1 MGTGM
6 KSAFFVPAA
15 GDRLSLR
22 VGSALAL
29 CVIWILMACSAGHA
43 AEKLK
48 VVISSTSFAWLPLYV
63 ADGAGFFKKE
73 GLDVEIVNV
82 KDGAVVVTAILN
94 GDADVAGVGG
104 NSVFAARAAG
114 QPVRLLSPMNTEY
127 TSTIFGRKEVFA
139 KLGIG
144 PKSTLE
150 EKIRAL
156 RGLKIGVISFNGG
169 QHTMLRF
176 LFAKY
181 AEGAEVDKVAEIVP
195 IGDAANTL
203 AAMRRGAIDVSAF
216 SPPVA
221 EKAVSD
227 GYGVIL
233 IDTIGG
239 DVPET
244 RGMVFTAMAVTES
257 ALNNKAGKLAAFVRG
272 LNAADRLI
280 QSDLAAAGAAA
291 RVHLKTMESDLYELG
306 LRAMQ
311 KASPPGAETPIDGLK
326 KYRELLAF
334 GGVAYAKGDFD
345 FDAAVA
351 NDFVGD
357 AIAGKK

>member
-1 MGTGM
+1 M
-6 KSAFFVPAA
+6 KRVFLSVA
-15 GDRLSLR
+15 DRLSLR
-22 VGSALAL
+22 ACSALFV
-29 CVIWILMACSAGHA
+29 CVIWTLTACSAVHA

-73 GLDVEIVNV
+73 GLDVEVVNV

-114 QPVRLLSPMNTEY
+114 QPIRLLSPMNTEY

-156 RGLKIGVISFNGG
+156 KGLKIGVISFNGG

-181 AEGAEVDKVAEIVP
+181 ADGADVDKVAEIVP

-227 GYGVIL
+227 GYGVVL
-233 IDTIGG
+233 VDTIGG

-257 ALNNKAGKLAAFVRG
+257 ALKDKAGKLAAFVRG
-272 LNAADRLI
+272 LNAADLLI
-280 QSDLAAAGAAA
+280 HKDIVAAGAAA
-291 RVHLKTMESDLYELG
+291 RVHLKSMDSDLYELG

-311 KASPPGAETPIDGLK
+311 KASPRNAETPIDGLK

-345 FDAAVA
+345 FEAAVA
-351 NDFVGD
+351 NEFVRD

>member
-1 MGTGM
+1 M
-6 KSAFFVPAA
+6 KGVFFLAA
-15 GDRLSLR
+15 ANRLPLR
-22 VGSALAL
+22 VCSALL
-29 CVIWILMACSAGHA
+29 VWVTCMLMACSAGHA
-43 AEKLK
+43 ADKLK
-48 VVISSTSFAWLPLYV
+48 VVLSSTSFAWLPLYV
-63 ADGAGFFKKE
+63 ADGAGFFKNE
-73 GLDVEIVNV
+73 GLEVEIVNV

-114 QPVRLLSPMNTEY
+114 QPVRLLSPMNIEY

-144 PKSTLE
+144 AKSTLE

-156 RGLKIGVISFNGG
+156 KGLKIGVISFNGG

-181 AEGAEVDKVAEIVP
+181 ADGAEVDKVAEVVP

-216 SPPVA
+216 SPPVP

-227 GYGVIL
+227 GYGVVL
-233 IDTIGG
+233 VDTIGG

-244 RGMVFTAMAVTES
+244 RGMVFTAMAVTEF
-257 ALNNKAGKLAAFVRG
+257 ALKDRAGKLAAFVRG
-272 LNAADRLI
+272 LNAADLLI
-280 QSDLAAAGAAA
+280 QKDIVAAGDAA
-291 RVHLKTMESDLYELG
+291 RIHLKAMESDLYKLG
-306 LRAMQ
+306 LLAMQ
-311 KASPPGAETPIDGLK
+311 KASPTSAETPIDGLK

-334 GGVAYAKGDFD
+334 GGAAYAKGDFN
-345 FDAAVA
+345 FEAATANEFVKDAL
-351 NDFVGD
+351 
-357 AIAGKK
+357 AGKK

>member
-1 MGTGM
+1 MTE
-6 KSAFFVPAA
+6 STSPASRHVHA
-15 GDRLSLR
+15 MARAALLLCAT
-22 VGSALAL
+22 VVALA
-29 CVIWILMACSAGHA
+29 VSSVGHA
-43 AEKLK
+43 ADKLK

-63 ADGAGFFKKE
+63 ADGAGFFEKE
-73 GLDVEIVNV
+73 GLEVEIINV

-127 TSTIFGRKEVFA
+127 TSTIFGRKDLFT
-139 KLGIG
+139 KLGITA
-144 PKSTLE
+144 KSTLAE
-150 EKIRAL
+150 RIRAFK
-156 RGLKIGVISFNGG
+156 GLKIGVISFNGG
-169 QHTMLRF
+169 QHTMFRF

-181 AEGAEVDKVAEIVP
+181 ADGANVDKVAEIVP
-195 IGDAANTL
+195 IGDSSNTL

-221 EKAVSD
+221 EKAVAD

-233 IDTIGG
+233 VDTIGG

-257 ALNNKAGKLAAFVRG
+257 AMKEKSAKLEAFVRG
-272 LNAADRLI
+272 LNAADILI
-280 QSDLAAAGAAA
+280 QTDIAAAGVAA
-291 RVHLKTMESDLYELG
+291 RKHLKAMDSALYELG
-306 LRAMQ
+306 IRAMR
-311 KASPPGAETPIDGLK
+311 KASPKNAETPIEGLK

-334 GGVAYAKGDFD
+334 GGTAYAKGDFD

-351 NDFVGD
+351 NEFVRK
-357 AIAGKK
+357 AIGKKQ

>member
-1 MGTGM
+1 MTGV
-6 KSAFFVPAA
+6 FFLSVAS
-15 GDRLSLR
+15 RLPLR
-22 VGSALAL
+22 AIWALLA
-29 CVIWILMACSAGHA
+29 CVTWTLAISSEGYA

-73 GLDVEIVNV
+73 GLDVDIVNV

-104 NSVFAARAAG
+104 NSVFASRAAG

-127 TSTIFGRKEVFA
+127 TSTIFGRKDVFA

-156 RGLKIGVISFNGG
+156 KGLKIGVISFNGG
-169 QHTMLRF
+169 QHTMFRF

-181 AEGAEVDKVAEIVP
+181 ADGAEVDKVVEIVP
-195 IGDAANTL
+195 IGDASNTL

-221 EKAVSD
+221 EKAVAD

-233 IDTIGG
+233 VDTIGG

-244 RGMVFTAMAVTES
+244 RGMVFTAMAVTKS
-257 ALNNKAGKLAAFVRG
+257 ALKERPAKLAAFVRG
-272 LNAADRLI
+272 LNAADQLI
-280 QSDLAAAGAAA
+280 QKDIVAAGAAA
-291 RVHLKTMESDLYELG
+291 RVHIKAMDSDLYELG

-311 KASPPGAETPIDGLK
+311 KASPASAETPIDGLK
-326 KYRELLAF
+326 KYRDLLAF

-351 NDFVGD
+351 NEFVRD

>member
-1 MGTGM
+1 M
-6 KSAFFVPAA
+6 KGVFFLPAA
-15 GDRLSLR
+15 SRLPLR
-22 VGSALAL
+22 ACSALFA
-29 CVIWILMACSAGHA
+29 CVAWMSMACSAGHA

-63 ADGAGFFKKE
+63 ADGAGFFKNE
-73 GLDVEIVNV
+73 GLEVEIVNV

-94 GDADVAGVGG
+94 GDADMAGVGG
-104 NSVFAARAAG
+104 NSVFASRAAG

-127 TSTIFGRKEVFA
+127 TSTIFGRKDVFD

-144 PKSTLE
+144 AKSSLE

-156 RGLKIGVISFNGG
+156 KGLKIGVISFNGG
-169 QHTMLRF
+169 QHTMFRF

-181 AEGAEVDKVAEIVP
+181 ADGAEVDKVAEIVP

-203 AAMRRGAIDVSAF
+203 AAMHRGAIDVSAF

-233 IDTIGG
+233 VDTIGG
-239 DVPET
+239 DVLET

-257 ALNNKAGKLAAFVRG
+257 ALRGRPGKLAAFVRG
-272 LNAADRLI
+272 LNAADLLI
-280 QSDLAAAGAAA
+280 QKDIAAAGAAA
-291 RVHLKTMESDLYELG
+291 RVHLKAMDSDLYELG

-311 KASPPGAETPIDGLK
+311 KASPIDAETPIDGLK
-326 KYRELLAF
+326 KYRDLLAF

-345 FDAAVA
+345 FEAAVA
-351 NDFVGD
+351 NEFVKD

>member
-1 MGTGM
+1 MNTE
-6 KSAFFVPAA
+6 SNLPTTRLIYAVLRFALFVCAMI
-15 GDRLSLR
+15 G
-22 VGSALAL
+22 V
-29 CVIWILMACSAGHA
+29 VMTWSAGQA
-43 AEKLK
+43 ADKLT

-63 ADGAGFFKKE
+63 ADGAGFFEKE
-73 GLDVEIVNV
+73 GLEVEIINV

-114 QPVRLLSPMNTEY
+114 QPVKLLSPMNTEY

-139 KLGIG
+139 KLGITA
-144 PKSTLE
+144 KSTLE

-156 RGLKIGVISFNGG
+156 KGLKIGVISFNGG
-169 QHTMLRF
+169 QHTMFRF

-181 AEGAEVDKVAEIVP
+181 ANGAEVDKVAEVVP
-195 IGDAANTL
+195 IGDSANTL
-203 AAMRRGAIDVSAF
+203 AAMRRGSIDVSAF

-221 EKAVSD
+221 EKAVAD

-233 IDTIGG
+233 VDTIGG

-244 RGMVFTAMAVTES
+244 RGMVFTAMAVTEAALKNRS
-257 ALNNKAGKLAAFVRG
+257 AKLAAFVRA
-272 LNAADRLI
+272 LNSADLLI
-280 QSDLAAAGAAA
+280 QSDIAAAGVAA
-291 RVHLKTMESDLYELG
+291 RKHLKAMDSELYDIG
-306 LRAMQ
+306 IRAMQ
-311 KASPPGAETPIDGLK
+311 RASPKNAETPIDGLK

-334 GGVAYAKGDFD
+334 GGTAYAKGNFN
-345 FDAAVA
+345 FEAAVA
-351 NDFVGD
+351 NDFVRD